1 MVVDLT
7 DNLSVNTIIPKENHA
22 ALRAGFSGYPANP
35 RWNTSK
41 YLAWKTGAMWRESL
55 AQGRMAVRDS
65 MLVTAT
71 DRENEIQAQLSGSNT
86 RVLSF
91 KFPFWTK
98 IKNTSYQTV

>member
-7 DNLSVNTIIPKENHA
+7 DNLSVNTIIPRENHA

-41 YLAWKTGAMWRESL
+41 YLAWKTGAMLRESL
-55 AQGRMAVRDS
+55 ARGTMVVRDS
-65 MLVTAT
+65 MLVAAI
-71 DRENEIQAQLSGSNT
+71 DQENEIPAQLSSGNT
-86 RVLSF
+86 GILSF